1 MAEKM
6 VTKKIAIFAL
16 VIILSGCAT
25 NSATKPLP
33 SGAAP
38 AYAIGDI
45 GPAGGKIF
53 ITPSTSGNS
62 TGKYFEAALAD
73 LSDQWEWCSD
83 ITNLLGAS
91 GMAIGTGAANT
102 AEMLLTCT
110 SGAAF
115 SADAYV
121 SPTYNSTT
129 YSDWFLP
136 SKAELNQLYSNRTTI
151 GGFTTGSYWSSS
163 ELDAEH
169 AWRQYFRFRYQY
181 DEAKNDPDRV
191 RPVRAFS

>member
-6 VTKKIAIFAL
+6 VTKKIVIFCL

-25 NSATKPLP
+25 KSATKSLS
-33 SGAAP
+33 SGVVP
-38 AYAIGDI
+38 TYAIGDT

-53 ITPSTSGNS
+53 IAPSTSGNS
-62 TGKYFEAALAD
+62 TGKYFEAAPTD
-73 LSDQWEWCSD
+73 LSSQWEWCSD

-91 GMAIGTGAANT
+91 GTAIGTGALNT

-115 SADAYV
+115 SADVYV

-136 SKAELNQLYSNRTTI
+136 SKDELNQLYVNKVAI

-163 ELDAEH
+163 ELDADS
-169 AWRQYFRFRYQY
+169 AWRQYFRLRFQY
-181 DEAKNDPDRV
+181 DDVKNDPDYV

>member
-6 VTKKIAIFAL
+6 VTKKIVIFCL

-25 NSATKPLP
+25 KSATKSLP
-33 SGAAP
+33 SGVAHT
-38 AYAIGDI
+38 YAIGDT
-45 GPAGGKIF
+45 GPAGGIIF

-62 TGKYFEAALAD
+62 TGKYFEAAPAD
-73 LSDQWEWCSD
+73 LSGQWEWCSD

-91 GMAIGTGAANT
+91 GTTIGTGALNT

-110 SGAAF
+110 FGAAVT
-115 SADAYV
+115 SHAY
-121 SPTYNSTT
+121 STTNKSKT

-136 SKAELNQLYSNRTTI
+136 SKDELDQLYVNRTTI

-163 ELDAEH
+163 ESNADS

-181 DEAKNDPDRV
+181 DNVKNDPDRV
-191 RPVRAFS
+191 RPVRAFK

>member
-6 VTKKIAIFAL
+6 VTKKIVIFSL

-25 NSATKPLP
+25 ESATKPLP
-33 SGAAP
+33 SGVTP
-38 AYAIGDI
+38 TYAIGDT

-73 LSDQWEWCSD
+73 LGTESAWCSD
-83 ITNLLGAS
+83 TTNLLGVS
-91 GMAIGTGAANT
+91 GTTIGTGALNT
-102 AEMLLTCT
+102 AKMLLTCT
-110 SGAAF
+110 SGAVF
-115 SADAYV
+115 SADVY
-121 SPTYNSTT
+121 STTNNSTT

-136 SKAELNQLYSNRTTI
+136 SKDELNQMYLNKTTI
-151 GGFTTGSYWSSS
+151 GGFATSSYWSSS
-163 ELDAEH
+163 EDSASG
-169 AWRQYFRFRYQY
+169 AWCEYFRFSLQY
-181 DEAKNDPDRV
+181 DDVKESLNYV